1 MTGKRWPAVALLLL
15 AVGGM
20 ELYIWQSG
28 RHRGIVVAPGGT
40 VEENAV
46 GGLTDQHVEELVALA
61 KAGDETSS

>member
-1 MTGKRWPAVALLLL
+1 
-15 AVGGM
+15 M

-40 VEENAV
+40 VEENV
-46 GGLTDQHVEELVALA
+46 MGGLTDQHVEELVALA